1 VGTFESVRGTPAR
14 GGAFWCA
21 VGVFFLL
28 FVAAGTP
35 SPLYGVYQ
43 MHWRFSTTTLTA
55 VFAVYALVLLATL
68 LVFGSLSDYLGRRG
82 MIIAALAIGAA
93 SCGAFLLAHGVGLLF
108 AARAMQGVAVGL
120 AASALGAALIELQPP
135 RSGLGPLLSI
145 SAPNLGLAVG
155 ALATSALVQYAPA
168 PTHLVWSLLLG
179 AFVLAVFAV
188 MAALGPGDRRPGALA
203 SLRPRVSVPRAAR
216 ASFISGLPCFIAVWA
231 LGGLYLSLGPS
242 IAAGLVASHNLLW
255 GGVAVCLLSGSAGL
269 TPILFASATP
279 AKMMVG
285 GSLTLLAG
293 VAVTFVAIAT
303 STAPTFLA
311 GTALSGVGFGLA
323 FVGAYRATVAHAA
336 ADELAGLIAA
346 IYVVSY
352 VAFSVPVVLAGL
364 ASTRFGLHDT
374 ALVYSAAVA
383 ILVAFAAGN
392 FIWRAGTSSDVPLTA
407 GTQVDGPPGPCT
419 VPPSFSR

>member
-1 VGTFESVRGTPAR
+1 
-14 GGAFWCA
+14 

-28 FVAAGTP
+28 FFAAGTP

-43 MHWRFSTTTLTA
+43 THWRFSTTTLTA

-82 MIIAALAIGAA
+82 VIIAALAVSAA
-93 SCGAFLLAHGVGLLF
+93 ACAAFLLAQNVGLLYV
-108 AARAMQGVAVGL
+108 ARAIQGVAVGL
-120 AASALGAALIELQPP
+120 AAGALGAALIELQPQGT
-135 RSGLGPLLSI
+135 SLGPLLS
-145 SAPNLGLAVG
+145 SSVPNLGLAIG

-168 PTHLVWSLLLG
+168 PTHLVWWLLLG
-179 AFVLAVFAV
+179 SLVVGILGVAVT
-188 MAALGPGDRRPGALA
+188 LGPGDHRPGALA

-216 ASFISGLPCFIAVWA
+216 ASFIAGLPCFIAVWA

-242 IAAGLVASHNLLW
+242 IVGGLVGSHNLRW

-279 AKMMVG
+279 AKMMTG
-285 GSLTLLAG
+285 GSVTLFAG

-323 FVGAYRATVAHAA
+323 FVGAYRTTVAPAA
-336 ADELAGLIAA
+336 ADQLAGLVTA
-346 IYVVSY
+346 IYIASY
-352 VAFSVPVVLAGL
+352 FAFGIPAVLAGL
-364 ASTRFGLHDT
+364 ASTHFGLHDT

-383 ILVAFAAGN
+383 ALVALAAGN
-392 FIWRAGTSSDVPLTA
+392 FIWRRNTSSDVPS
-407 GTQVDGPPGPCT
+407 PPGAEIRLPPGLCT
-419 VPPSFSR
+419 VPPSLSR